1 MAQIILRL
9 LPTLCHSNLEAD
21 QGQRRTGEVPGE
33 AADLA
38 GGSKKHLL
46 ICELNPFDLKINKS
60 KLVRTTEAFL
70 CRALP
75 ALALE
80 LAAVLQQSPAGN
92 CDSPQDGPCPGP
104 GGQAGSRWS
113 YHSASTKLAVFSLIP
128 AHSVTSVSLP
138 HCLVGAAVPE
148 S

>member
-1 MAQIILRL
+1 MGADVAQIILRL

-70 CRALP
+70 CRALS

-80 LAAVLQQSPAGN
+80 LAAVLSTVTPPGMAPAPAPE
-92 CDSPQDGPCPGP
+92 DKQAADGVII
-104 GGQAGSRWS
+104 
-113 YHSASTKLAVFSLIP
+113 LP
-128 AHSVTSVSLP
+128 APNWQCFH
-138 HCLVGAAVPE
+138 
-148 S
+148 